1 MAWLEMSRTP
11 NNRPVGWRVGECLW
25 SPRLKDDGTRW
36 GFWETML
43 AVKRGDVV
51 FHLCGESGEASF
63 TGSSIADD
71 DGQPVSQGPTGQQE
85 LYRVVLRDYTPFEKP
100 LVWNAIR
107 KSNQEELLAYFS
119 ENKSK
124 YPKAKERLF
133 YVFQAG
139 RL

>member
-1 MAWLEMSRTP
+1 
-11 NNRPVGWRVGECLW
+11 
-25 SPRLKDDGTRW
+25 
-36 GFWETML
+36 ML